1 MSEFPPIDVRSG
13 RCARFALRSKHG
25 GRTRDQGK
33 ERNMSPAAV
42 IINFGFALGLALGAA
57 MLLLL

>member
-1 MSEFPPIDVRSG
+1 MCTIYPQIKAWGLP
-13 RCARFALRSKHG
+13 
-25 GRTRDQGK
+25 RDQGK
-33 ERNMSPAAV
+33 ERDMSPAAV